1 MRRLLLTLIWS
12 SALTGATLQL
22 YGRFGVVAPIVLT
35 TYWVT
40 LHRYSNAWV
49 RGIGV
54 ALPLLW
60 AFWLVPSIEHGVEV
74 SREIWCQAHLR
85 QCVLTQGNYEAAYH
99 RYPPAR
105 IGGRSWRVA
114 AYPYFYPYFCDPTQR
129 YRFEEAW
136 DSPHNWQKVSS
147 VKQDGFRCP
156 LMRSDEQLFTT
167 YLAVVDERTIWPPD
181 RQLRSDEI
189 TDDPSTTLAI
199 LEAPDHETYWAKPED
214 LSFDEAVT
222 LLTTRP
228 SDEAIVHSQRD
239 GVFSRPVPVINVAFA
254 DTKTRSL
261 RLPLKRDTAVAL
273 LTRAGGEAI
282 DPDHID
288 DGVLAEFD
296 SQRAASVA
304 AFLLLA
310 IAPAF
315 CRRSCVSSPRA
326 KGASED

>member
-35 TYWVT
+35 SYWVT

-49 RGIGV
+49 RAIGV

-60 AFWLVPSIEHGVEV
+60 AFWLVPSIERELES
-74 SREIWCQAHLR
+74 SRETWCQNLLR
-85 QCVLTQGNYEAAYH
+85 QCVLTLGNYEAAHH

-105 IGGRSWRVA
+105 IGGRSWHVA
-114 AYPYFYPYFCDPTQR
+114 VFPYFCAPVPN

-147 VKQDGFRCP
+147 VKQDWFRCP
-156 LMRSDEQLFTT
+156 QMQSDEPFTT

-228 SDEAIVHSQRD
+228 SDAAIVHSQRD

-261 RLPLKRDTAVAL
+261 RLPLKRETAVAL

-282 DPDHID
+282 DPEHID
-288 DGVLAEFD
+288 DDVTAEFD
-296 SQRAASVA
+296 SQRAASLG

-310 IAPAF
+310 MTPAF
-315 CRRSCVSSPRA
+315 CRRSWVVSPPA
-326 KGASED
+326 NGAQED